1 MKPYTITKNT
11 IGHVEIKD
19 DATWSVACLY
29 AIDGQ
34 SNMLNVEYVLGELE
48 SQEESLSDGE
58 TQLLAICKE
67 AESLGLPD
75 LAIH

>member
-1 MKPYTITKNT
+1 MKPYTITERT
-11 IGHVEIKD
+11 IGRIEIQD
-19 DATWSVACLY
+19 AATWSAACLY

-34 SNMLNVEYVLGELE
+34 SNMLNIEYVLNELE
-48 SQEESLSDGE
+48 APDEPLSAGE

-67 AESLGLPD
+67 ADSRGIPD

>member
-1 MKPYTITKNT
+1 MKPYTITERT

-34 SNMLNVEYVLGELE
+34 SNMLNVEYVIDDLE
-48 SQEESLSDGE
+48 NQDDPLSDGE

-67 AESLGLPD
+67 AEKKGLGD